1 MTASPIDAR
10 RIRSPR
16 GWLGLAFL
24 AVWLYLISQL
34 LRIFPAGT
42 ADAFGL
48 TVPEARQVLAI
59 TSGLGQIGLFAGLV
73 AALWRA
79 NLAAGVS
86 DTGIRGLG
94 LGLAGVGMLTLFEI
108 ALFVDWIRVAS
119 PLTDLTRSPALD
131 ARGTRRPPPGEAR
144 ANGQRC
150 GGRHRDD
157 DAARLPPWSVYV
169 LSWRPATRDAAVL
182 SGHRA
187 GGPPRRGPSLRSSVA
202 SGGAPRLAA
211 ANRA

>member
-34 LRIFPAGT
+34 LRIFPSGT

-86 DTGIRGLG
+86 ATGSRALG
-94 LGLAGVGMLTLFEI
+94 LG
-108 ALFVDWIRVAS
+108 
-119 PLTDLTRSPALD
+119 
-131 ARGTRRPPPGEAR
+131 
-144 ANGQRC
+144 
-150 GGRHRDD
+150 
-157 DAARLPPWSVYV
+157 
-169 LSWRPATRDAAVL
+169 
-182 SGHRA
+182 RA
-187 GGPPRRGPSLRSSVA
+187 GGGVLTRFGVRLFVRSLRV
-202 SGGAPRLAA
+202 L
-211 ANRA
+211 

>member
-59 TSGLGQIGLFAGLV
+59 TSGLAQVGALAGLV
-73 AALWRA
+73 AVLWRA
-79 NLAAGVS
+79 NLAAGGSYPV
-86 DTGIRGLG
+86 IHLLRLCR
-94 LGLAGVGMLTLFEI
+94 LWLRVLTLFERG
-108 ALFVDWIRVAS
+108 LF
-119 PLTDLTRSPALD
+119 L
-131 ARGTRRPPPGEAR
+131 
-144 ANGQRC
+144 
-150 GGRHRDD
+150 
-157 DAARLPPWSVYV
+157 
-169 LSWRPATRDAAVL
+169 
-182 SGHRA
+182 
-187 GGPPRRGPSLRSSVA
+187 
-202 SGGAPRLAA
+202 
-211 ANRA
+211 

>member
-79 NLAAGVS
+79 DLAAGVCENGVS
-86 DTGIRGLG
+86 E
-94 LGLAGVGMLTLFEI
+94 LGLAFGGVGMLHL
-108 ALFVDWIRVAS
+108 
-119 PLTDLTRSPALD
+119 
-131 ARGTRRPPPGEAR
+131 
-144 ANGQRC
+144 
-150 GGRHRDD
+150 
-157 DAARLPPWSVYV
+157 
-169 LSWRPATRDAAVL
+169 
-182 SGHRA
+182 
-187 GGPPRRGPSLRSSVA
+187 
-202 SGGAPRLAA
+202 
-211 ANRA
+211 

>member
-24 AVWLYLISQL
+24 AVWLYMISQL
-34 LRIFPAGT
+34 LRIFPVGT
-42 ADAFGL
+42 ADAFSL
-48 TVPEARQVLAI
+48 TISETRQVLAI

-94 LGLAGVGMLTLFEI
+94 LGLAGVGMLSLFEI
-108 ALFVDWIRVAS
+108 ALIVDWVRIAS
-119 PLTDLTRSPALD
+119 PLTELTQSPALD
-131 ARGTRRPPPGEAR
+131 AGIITDTAVVVAGLAALGVGLAR
-144 ANGQRC
+144 AVDLL
-150 GGRHRDD
+150 GRSR
-157 DAARLPPWSVYV
+157 
-169 LSWRPATRDAAVL
+169 AAVAAHPI
-182 SGHRA
+182 SRTTE
-187 GGPPRRGPSLRSSVA
+187 PS
-202 SGGAPRLAA
+202 
-211 ANRA
+211 